1 MNPRLHKCF
10 RGFRA
15 QVGLSRWDITPPA
28 GAYARNWGAAKQWFA
43 TGVHR
48 RLTGTALAL
57 APLSG
62 AGNPLLLISLELG
75 WWRSRQDADAVRQRV
90 LTELGL
96 PEANLILHLSHTHAG
111 PALDSDAPPEANPEA
126 ARAYLAWLGETCV
139 QGGRDAL
146 TKLQPA
152 TALFNHGHCAL
163 ATQRDL
169 LDPANPERFLTG
181 FNPTAA
187 ADDTLLVARLF
198 GADGCTQGTL
208 VNYACHPTTL
218 AWENSLLSPD
228 YPGAMRELVESQT
241 GGAPCLFLQGA
252 SGELAPAEQYSGD
265 VNLADRHGR
274 ELGHATLS
282 ALTPLESGCSQ
293 LNFAATVESGAP
305 LAVWRAGEG
314 VLSEVLRA
322 SAPRLPLALKRDLP
336 SVAEMDAALSCK
348 PTGFQLERLL
358 RQRRVRSSVG
368 DEGESTEQFWLW
380 RLGDAAL
387 CAVPFEAYS
396 VLQTQLRAT
405 FPETPLLVLN
415 IGNGHLGYLPPN
427 DRYRHNLYTVWQTPF
442 AGGGLERLIEAAQA
456 GLRELFQP
464 QPLP

>member
-1 MNPRLHKCF
+1 MNPRLHKRF

-28 GAYARNWGAAKQWFA
+28 GAYARNWGAAKHWFA

-62 AGNPLLLISLELG
+62 AGSPLLLISLELG
-75 WWRSRQDADAVRQRV
+75 WWRSRKDADAVRQRV
-90 LTELGL
+90 LGELAL
-96 PEANLILHLSHTHAG
+96 PEANLILHLTHTHAG
-111 PALDSDAPPEANPEA
+111 PALDSDAPPEAKPEA
-126 ARAYLAWLGETCV
+126 ARAYLTWLAEACV

-146 TKLQPA
+146 AKLQPA
-152 TALFNHGHCAL
+152 TALFNRGRCAL
-163 ATQRDL
+163 AAHRDFV
-169 LDPANPERFLTG
+169 DPANPERFLTG
-181 FNPTAA
+181 FNPEAA

-198 GADGCTQGTL
+198 GADGRTLGML

-218 AWENSLLSPD
+218 AWDNSLLSPD
-228 YPGAMRELVESQT
+228 YPGALRELVESRT

-252 SGELAPAEQYSGD
+252 SGELAPAEQYTGD

-274 ELGHATLS
+274 ELGHAALS
-282 ALTPLESGCSQ
+282 ALAPLESGCSQ
-293 LNFAATVESGAP
+293 LSFDSTVESGAP
-305 LAVWRAGEG
+305 LAVWRAREG
-314 VLSEVLRA
+314 SLSELLRA

-336 SVAEMDAALSCK
+336 SVAKIDAALARK
-348 PTGFQLERLL
+348 PAGFQLERLL

-368 DEGESTEQFWLW
+368 AGGVSAEQFWLW

-396 VLQTQLRAT
+396 ILQTQLRANL
-405 FPETPLLVLN
+405 PETPLLVLN
-415 IGNGHLGYLPPN
+415 IGNGHLGYLPPRECYGH
-427 DRYRHNLYTVWQTPF
+427 DLYTVWQTPF
-442 AGGGLERLIEAAQA
+442 ASGGLECLIEAAAA
-456 GLRELFQP
+456 GLRSLLAQP
-464 QPLP
+464 G